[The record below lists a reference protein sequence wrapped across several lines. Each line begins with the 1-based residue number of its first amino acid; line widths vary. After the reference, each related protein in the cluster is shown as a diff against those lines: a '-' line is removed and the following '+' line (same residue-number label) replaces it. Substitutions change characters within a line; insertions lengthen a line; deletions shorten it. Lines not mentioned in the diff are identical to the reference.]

1 MNVGQGASVT
11 VLSLSLHRLRLDH
24 ALTSQSRSRCVWDR
38 FHGDRDGDWT
48 RSRHQANELGSTTEK
63 GKTFFWVVDAGGG
76 RWVEDEMALVCTEC
90 VTAP

>member
-38 FHGDRDGDWT
+38 FHGDRDRDWT

-63 GKTFFWVVDAGGG
+63 GKTFLGRGRGGWALGGG
-76 RWVEDEMALVCTEC
+76 RNGSSALEC
-90 VTAP
+90 MTAP